1 MLRLISFFEFAV
13 NVCDLTLLATGE
25 DGADRAVQ
33 KHLEEKIRQIE
44 EWKEQQRLDEAR
56 RERAYYEI
64 MPKEK
69 RKAQLESL
77 KR

>member
-1 MLRLISFFEFAV
+1 MIRLISFFEFAV
-13 NVCDLTLLATGE
+13 NVCDLTLLANGE

-33 KHLEEKIRQIE
+33 KHLDEKIKQIE
-44 EWKEQQRLDEAR
+44 EWKEQQRLDEVR
-56 RERAYYEI
+56 RERAFYKT

-69 RKAQLESL
+69 RKAQLDSL